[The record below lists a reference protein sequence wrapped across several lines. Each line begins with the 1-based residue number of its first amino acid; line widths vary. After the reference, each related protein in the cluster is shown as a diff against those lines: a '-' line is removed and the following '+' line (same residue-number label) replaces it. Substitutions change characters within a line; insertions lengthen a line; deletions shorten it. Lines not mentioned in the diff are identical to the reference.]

1 MAAYL
6 GRLWPHPQPRV
17 PGGQLG
23 AHLAHQLVRQRHR
36 LVRAPPYCPK
46 YLRFWRSW
54 PVVAFLRLCVR
65 IPRALRL
72 FLGVL
77 RSFCRRCHQRA
88 CAQGRVMTEQEE
100 HPRVLERV
108 AHQERGLEDRCHQKP
123 QASVRSSCCWRNS
136 ITSSYSSTRGFLPV
150 ERRRQP
156 ATCHTRP
163 SQRVPKTVS
172 QQDPQV
178 PSCNC
183 LSSQRQSQ
191 PDSGPGDTRPQ
202 RSSSRNLSPSCDRP
216 RKRKFPL
223 LPRRQGDPLRL
234 PPAPQLGYRVTPEDI
249 DAEKR
254 ALWQHIS
261 SALWV
266 TQRPSRATVLQSLC
280 VLPRS
285 LPQGLVLS
293 LLLAPRRPPA
303 CQAPLQAVPAPQP
316 AHPQAWLPNQLPTPT
331 SPQWTRPRWT

>member
-1 MAAYL
+1 M
-6 GRLWPHPQPRV
+6 
-17 PGGQLG
+17 
-23 AHLAHQLVRQRHR
+23 
-36 LVRAPPYCPK
+36 
-46 YLRFWRSW
+46 

-108 AHQERGLEDRCHQKP
+108 AHQERGPEDRCHQKP

-156 ATCHTRP
+156 ANCHARL
-163 SQRVPKTVS
+163 SQRAPKTVS

-216 RKRKFPL
+216 RKRKFSL
-223 LPRRQGDPLRL
+223 LPRRRGDPLRL
-234 PPAPQLGYRVTPEDI
+234 PPAP
-249 DAEKR
+249 
-254 ALWQHIS
+254 
-261 SALWV
+261 
-266 TQRPSRATVLQSLC
+266 
-280 VLPRS
+280 
-285 LPQGLVLS
+285 
-293 LLLAPRRPPA
+293 
-303 CQAPLQAVPAPQP
+303 
-316 AHPQAWLPNQLPTPT
+316 
-331 SPQWTRPRWT
+331 